1 MMSTRRQRK
10 LRKSVSDGLY
20 QSFNLPVLDWSGL
33 VVQSGEI
40 RVTTGWTKWDD
51 HHSVLKVHL
60 IKQVWHCFCWKK
72 GLVLLSIGKSMLL
85 WISEFKWYKKKAK
98 KINHFKLKKI
108 THFNNQYPIFQMEN
122 AFPIFS
128 RNRTNESQPKLQYFS
143 IISDKHINHKTKPG
157 FLRTVL
163 KRCPW

>member
-20 QSFNLPVLDWSGL
+20 QSFNLPVLDWSRL

-60 IKQVWHCFCWKK
+60 IKQVWHFFAEKRA
-72 GLVLLSIGKSMLL
+72 VSKSMLL
-85 WISEFKWYKKKAK
+85 WISEFKSCKKAK
-98 KINHFKLKKI
+98 KAKKKSLKIKKSHI
-108 THFNNQYPIFQMEN
+108 LIIYI
-122 AFPIFS
+122 S
-128 RNRTNESQPKLQYFS
+128 GYFS
-143 IISDKHINHKTKPG
+143 SGKYSFEYKDSPLFLHLFLARMELMSLSPNAHANCLQFNMFISSWLACRSSH
-157 FLRTVL
+157 
-163 KRCPW
+163 